1 MAEAGATSQEMKKRA
16 FCMQCGTPL
25 SDGTNFCGKCGAKVQ

>member
-1 MAEAGATSQEMKKRA
+1 
-16 FCMQCGTPL
+16 MQCGTPL